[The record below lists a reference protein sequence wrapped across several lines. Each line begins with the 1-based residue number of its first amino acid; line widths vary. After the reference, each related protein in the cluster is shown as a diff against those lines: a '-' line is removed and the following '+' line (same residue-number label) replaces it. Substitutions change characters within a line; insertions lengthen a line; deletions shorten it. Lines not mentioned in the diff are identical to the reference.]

1 MADLFIL
8 DLPPALK
15 WLIFLFEKSDI
26 DGRILKKKKRNI
38 MDKEIFLIQQI
49 LSITLYVPYTLVCFQ
64 LSERR
69 HAKASAF

>member
-1 MADLFIL
+1 
-8 DLPPALK
+8 
-15 WLIFLFEKSDI
+15 
-26 DGRILKKKKRNI
+26 

-49 LSITLYVPYTLVCFQ
+49 LSITLYVPYALVCFQ